1 MSDHETERQ
10 LRSAFDGLRR
20 ADARA
25 TPSFDA
31 MIARARV
38 EADASRVQAPRVTTA
53 PRRYWRWAAVTVP
66 LAAAAGLALWLAP
79 MRAGDR
85 EFEQAV
91 TEWSR
96 TDRPLPTDGLLSVPG
111 AEYLR
116 RLPALGSGATDR
128 RRPS

>member
-1 MSDHETERQ
+1 MSHDETERQ
-10 LRSAFDGLRR
+10 LRSTFDGLRC

-38 EADASRVQAPRVTTA
+38 EADMRRMPMSGATPA
-53 PRRYWRWAAVTVP
+53 PRRFWRWAAVTVP

-79 MRAGDR
+79 ARAGDR

-96 TDRPLPTDGLLSVPG
+96 TDQPLPTDGLLSVPG